1 MIWLVITLMETAEV
15 NAAITGADM
24 KFVRN
29 PEDEITNR
37 NHIKLAWAMIY

>member
-1 MIWLVITLMETAEV
+1 METAEV

-29 PEDEITNR
+29 PEDEITNK
-37 NHIKLAWAMIY
+37 NVNCHISCLSLFIDSLCF